1 MARFLSDQVQCA
13 WVYYACYLHTNINV
27 YSAIYDLASFFKG
40 DKSADPTGMKILM
53 VEDLWFC
60 MMI

>member
-53 VEDLWFC
+53 VEDL
-60 MMI
+60 